1 MTASNPTYFIDFNVK
16 FDKETDDHLEKLK
29 TALNIPKS
37 QIVRKAINDHFLMR
51 FGRQPT
57 CAHGESC
64 RMPQAFSFPAPI
76 PDLQS
81 EPTASAENEE

>member
-1 MTASNPTYFIDFNVK
+1 MTNSNPTYSIDFNVK
-16 FDKETDDHLEKLK
+16 LDKETDDHLEKLK

-37 QIVRKAINDHFLMR
+37 QIVRQAINDHFLMR

-76 PDLQS
+76 PDLL
-81 EPTASAENEE
+81 PDPAAIAANEE

>member
-1 MTASNPTYFIDFNVK
+1 MTLSNPKYHIDFNVQ

-29 TALNIPKS
+29 AALNIPKS
-37 QIVRKAINDHFLMR
+37 QIVRQAINDHFLMR

-76 PDLQS
+76 PDLTP
-81 EPTASAENEE
+81 EPAASTENAA

>member
-1 MTASNPTYFIDFNVK
+1 MTKSDPTYHIDFNVK

-29 TALNIPKS
+29 AALNIPKS
-37 QIVRKAINDHFLMR
+37 QIVRKGINDHFLMR

-64 RMPQAFSFPAPI
+64 RMAQAFSWPAQVPNLE
-76 PDLQS
+76 PDAATTAQI
-81 EPTASAENEE
+81 EP